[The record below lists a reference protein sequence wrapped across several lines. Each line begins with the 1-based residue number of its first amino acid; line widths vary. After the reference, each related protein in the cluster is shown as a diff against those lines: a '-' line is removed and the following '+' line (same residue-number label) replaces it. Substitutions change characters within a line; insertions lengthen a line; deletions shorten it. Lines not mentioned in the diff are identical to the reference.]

1 MHWRELWI
9 KLFIKKPKLVLNRM
23 GTIHFFIVALKRL
36 GVVAVVFVGL
46 LLTELSSDVLC
57 LATAKIKVRWTASRA
72 FHLVYGPMHYLND
85 GRYKMFPK
93 KTKEHC
99 ARCHIESLVSAEDFS
114 NHQKSAYTQTC
125 TVP

>member
-1 MHWRELWI
+1 MVSEW
-9 KLFIKKPKLVLNRM
+9 P
-23 GTIHFFIVALKRL
+23 LKRL
-36 GVVAVVFVGL
+36 GVVAAVFVVGL

-57 LATAKIKVRWTASRA
+57 SATTKIKVRWTVSRA

-99 ARCHIESLVSAEDFS
+99 ARCHIESLVSAEDFL
-114 NHQKSAYTQTC
+114 NHQKCLHSNLWC
-125 TVP
+125 VP